1 MTLPLRLWFVLLYVL
16 VVVDMNVVAC
26 FIVAEGALS
35 SDGVAAPF
43 PSDFKSDGPV
53 TGEGTYVL
61 WKKTKKTKQ
70 QRRLSID
77 DDDDDDHSFIGLN

>member
-1 MTLPLRLWFVLLYVL
+1 MLLYVL

-61 WKKTKKTKQ
+61 
-70 QRRLSID
+70 
-77 DDDDDDHSFIGLN
+77 